1 MSTQADFEDAVRRS
15 RSLPK
20 PSNENLLRLYAL
32 YKQAT
37 EGDVQGE
44 KPGNPFDIVGNSKF
58 SAWESLKGLS
68 KEDAMQQYINLVN
81 SL

>member
-1 MSTQADFEDAVRRS
+1 MSIQADFDGAVHRS
-15 RSLPK
+15 RSLSK

-37 EGDVQGE
+37 EGDIQGE
-44 KPGNPFDIVGNSKF
+44 KPGNPFDIVGNAKYA
-58 SAWESLKGLS
+58 AWENLKGLS
-68 KEDAMQQYINLVN
+68 KQDAMQQYINLVN

>member
-1 MSTQADFEDAVRRS
+1 MSIQADFEDAVHRS

-20 PSNENLLRLYAL
+20 PSNEDLLRLYAL

-37 EGDVQGE
+37 EGNVQGE
-44 KPGNPFDIVGNSKF
+44 KPGNPFDIVGNAKYA
-58 SAWESLKGLS
+58 AWENLQGLS
-68 KEDAMQQYINLVN
+68 KEDAMRQYIDLVN